1 VSFCSWFGFGLLFL
15 VAWARRCFG
24 FARARLRFV
33 LPPTIHQR
41 CHQPPHQQTNK
52 TNPNSTTVYTPT
64 PLHHHINT
72 PTPTNSYIAMYQ
84 LIAEE
89 FSREDLLVR
98 GRLRAGL
105 LLGLAAGAAC
115 MCVLAIWS

>member
-1 VSFCSWFGFGLLFL
+1 MGAPLLWFC
-15 VAWARRCFG
+15 VCT
-24 FARARLRFV
+24 LRFV

-41 CHQPPHQQTNK
+41 HHQAPHQQTNK
-52 TNPNSTTVYTPT
+52 NQPYTH
-64 PLHHHINT
+64 LHHTNT
-72 PTPTNSYIAMYQ
+72 TNTNNHHQHTNPTNSYIAMYQ

-98 GRLRAGL
+98 GRLRVGL